1 MLLGAKPFAAENAQ
15 GMYMAHLYE
24 PPKSLRLVAPQL
36 DVDVRADDL
45 SELDAKDQLN
55 DLRAQGLFC

>member
-1 MLLGAKPFAAENAQ
+1 
-15 GMYMAHLYE
+15 MYMAHLYE

-45 SELDAKDQLN
+45 ILSLMQNQLN
-55 DLRAQGLFC
+55 DLRAQSLFCA